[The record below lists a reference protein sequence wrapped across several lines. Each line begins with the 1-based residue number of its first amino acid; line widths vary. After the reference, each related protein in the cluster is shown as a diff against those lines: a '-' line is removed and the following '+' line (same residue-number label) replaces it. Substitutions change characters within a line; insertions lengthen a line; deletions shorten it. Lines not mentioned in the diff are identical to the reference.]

1 MFRMPK
7 CNTSL
12 DHEVNLTDWM
22 FYAVLL
28 QIITSTWVLKTA
40 HQSAPK
46 YTMTLSSHFIPRW
59 LQWRCIIY
67 TYISL
72 TTKKGKGA
80 YSSSWNS
87 HQNYETPLVKWDHT
101 VLSATR
107 QRWPPRLHPN
117 RAGWYS
123 IYRPHKDE
131 RLSWPSWLVTYRNGL
146 PVHRRSPI
154 RVLTGSDVAQLRW
167 SKPTRYH

>member
-1 MFRMPK
+1 VPTVWEKPCNVHTYKRGCNWWSNFEVRGLKVKVIVCGRKGRPHIVSAVGAYLSFR
-7 CNTSL
+7 
-12 DHEVNLTDWM
+12 
-22 FYAVLL
+22 L
-28 QIITSTWVLKTA
+28 QRK
-40 HQSAPK
+40 
-46 YTMTLSSHFIPRW
+46 
-59 LQWRCIIY
+59 
-67 TYISL
+67 
-72 TTKKGKGA
+72 KGA
-80 YSSSWNS
+80 YSSSWNLP
-87 HQNYETPLVKWDHT
+87 QNYGTPLVKWDHT
-101 VLSATR
+101 VLSTTR

-123 IYRPHKDE
+123 IYRPRKDE